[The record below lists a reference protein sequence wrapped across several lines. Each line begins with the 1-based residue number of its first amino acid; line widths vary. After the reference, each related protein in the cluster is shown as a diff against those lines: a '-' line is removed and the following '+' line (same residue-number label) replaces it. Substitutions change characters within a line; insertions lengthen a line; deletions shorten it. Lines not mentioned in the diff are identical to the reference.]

1 MTSLLTN
8 TAAMVALQTLNQIN
22 ASLNTTNNR
31 VSTGLRIQ
39 QAQDSAAYW
48 AIATTTAS
56 DNGALG
62 AVQDALAIGK
72 STLDVMYN
80 GLETTRDSLQKMKEL
95 LVSAR
100 QPGVDRMNVQVEING
115 LITDMQ
121 NKAGASVINEQNF
134 LAVDTSAAGFN
145 ANKAIVASFERSASG
160 IALSTINL
168 DITNLVL
175 TDAHATASSKTGIL
189 DKERSITVGNDG
201 IAGTADDGW
210 GPNGVDDGGGGDDV
224 VIQYATVVGLATAG
238 ATDPIGDLTDS
249 AADLATL
256 ELYIGLVDTAL
267 QETISAQN
275 TVGVNLAR
283 AESQKTFV
291 DALMDAND
299 RAVGALID
307 ANMEE
312 ESTKLRALQTQ
323 QQLSV
328 ESLSIA
334 NASAQN
340 VLALFR

>member
-22 ASLNTTNNR
+22 SSLNTTNNR

-39 QAQDSAAYW
+39 KASDSAAYW

-62 AVQDALAIGK
+62 TVQDALSIGK
-72 STLDVMYN
+72 STLDVVYN
-80 GLETTRDSLQKMKEL
+80 GLETTRESLQKLKEL

-100 QPGVDRMNVQVEING
+100 QPGVNRMNVQVEIDG
-115 LITDMQ
+115 LITDMV

-134 LAVDTSAAGFN
+134 LSVDTDDANYN
-145 ANKAIVASFERSASG
+145 ATKAVVASFERSASG
-160 IALSTINL
+160 IALSTIDL
-168 DITNLVL
+168 DITNVILV
-175 TDAHATASSKTGIL
+175 DADSNDDGHAGLL
-189 DKERSITVGNDG
+189 DKDRSGSGIAQGTDSGGATHDG
-201 IAGTADDGW
+201 IMALKSYVAAGPTNVA
-210 GPNGVDDGGGGDDV
+210 
-224 VIQYATVVGLATAG
+224 
-238 ATDPIGDLTDS
+238 PIGDLTDS
-249 AADLATL
+249 AADLTTL
-256 ELYIGLVDTAL
+256 EGFIQGVDAVLVDV
-267 QETISAQN
+267 ISAQN

-283 AESQKTFV
+283 AESQLTFV